1 MIDYPIRSNLFRY
14 QVEPGEHLCGHRS
27 QFQQIDIY
35 NTPCFGKM
43 LLLDGHIQLSELDEA
58 AYHEA
63 LVHIPALS
71 IPELRRALV
80 IGAGDGGV
88 LRELCKHESLEAI
101 DMIEIDRD
109 VVDLCRKHL
118 PELSDGAFDDPR
130 VNLKIADATE
140 FVRESQDWYDL
151 IVLDVTDSYEED
163 PSLSEEI
170 FGEEFYSKLAAML
183 AIEGMVVTQA
193 DNPVFCPYSQQ
204 QISELYGKY
213 FPMVQS
219 YWALVPSFGGF
230 SGFVIGSKGAQL
242 APTWHG
248 LRPAPISTRYL
259 NRATYD
265 LALSPLPFAR

>member
-1 MIDYPIRSNLFRY
+1 VINYPIRSNLFRF
-14 QVEPGEHLCGHRS
+14 QVEISKHLCGHRS
-27 QFQQIDIY
+27 RFQQIDIY
-35 NTPCFGKM
+35 DTPVFGKM
-43 LLLDGHIQLSELDEA
+43 LLLDGHIQLSALDEA

-71 IPELRRALV
+71 IRELRRALV

-88 LRELCKHESLEAI
+88 LRELCKHESLETI
-101 DMIEIDRD
+101 DMVEIDQD

-140 FVRESQDWYDL
+140 FVRECPDWYDL

-170 FGEEFYSKLAAML
+170 FDETFYSKLAAML

-193 DNPVFCPYSQQ
+193 DNPVACPYSQQ
-204 QISELYGKY
+204 HISGLYRKV
-213 FPMVQS
+213 FPVVQS

-230 SGFVIGSKGAQL
+230 SGFVVGSKGAQL

-248 LRPAPISTRYL
+248 LRPAPIPTRYL
-259 NRATYD
+259 NRTTYD
-265 LALSPLPFAR
+265 LALSPLPFTR